1 MNKSAFQK
9 GLKDGIPIG
18 LGYFAVSFTFGIM
31 AIQAGLSAWQAVLIS
46 LTNLTSAG
54 QFAGIGIIA
63 AGGSLWEMALTQLV
77 INLRYCL
84 MSFSLSQKLEKG
96 VSNGHRLAVAFGVT
110 DEIFGVSAS
119 QEGRISPWYNYGVM
133 CVAIPGWTLGTLAGA
148 VSGNLLPDFLV
159 SALSV
164 AIYGMF
170 LAVIIPPAKKNRAVL
185 GVVIGAMA
193 VSTLFA
199 TVPVLNK
206 VSTGFVIIIT
216 TVLVAGIAARIPYIA
231 KGSANAPI
239 QPAAARLAIRAAS
252 MTHSPI
258 TNAPAHL
265 ASKKRK
271 RYCPTV
277 ICMVQRIRA
286 GTL

>member
-1 MNKSAFQK
+1 MTRRQYFTAGF
-9 GLKDGIPIG
+9 KDGIPIC
-18 LGYFAVSFTFGIM
+18 LGYIAVSFTFGIM
-31 AIQAGLSAWQAVLIS
+31 AKKVGISIFDAVLIS
-46 LTNLTSAG
+46 LTNVTSAG
-54 QFAGIGIIA
+54 QFAGLSLIA
-63 AGGSLWEMALTQLV
+63 STASYIEMAITQLI

-148 VSGNLLPDFLV
+148 VSGSLLPDFLV

-170 LAVIIPPAKKNRAVL
+170 LAVIIQPAKKNRAVL

-199 TVPVLNK
+199 VVPVLNK
-206 VSTGFVIIIT
+206 VSTGFEIIIT
-216 TVLVAGIAARIPYIA
+216 TLLVAGLAAHFCPVEEKETEEKEA
-231 KGSANAPI
+231 AN
-239 QPAAARLAIRAAS
+239 
-252 MTHSPI
+252 
-258 TNAPAHL
+258 
-265 ASKKRK
+265 
-271 RYCPTV
+271 
-277 ICMVQRIRA
+277 
-286 GTL
+286 